1 MKNILFVLCIAVC
14 MTTGCTW
21 REAVTTTSGM
31 VAAGRADADPVG
43 VGTLS
48 ESAVD
53 LGFEAANRPTITE
66 AEKQRR
72 RDGEIAEK
80 LVNGD

>member
-1 MKNILFVLCIAVC
+1 MRTVTAMLVILLC
-14 MTTGCTW
+14 MTGCTW

-31 VAAGRADADPVG
+31 VAAGLADVDPVG
-43 VGTLS
+43 VGTLA

-53 LGFEAANRPTITE
+53 LGFEATNRPTITD

-72 RDGEIAEK
+72 RDGEIAER
-80 LVNGD
+80 LVNGN